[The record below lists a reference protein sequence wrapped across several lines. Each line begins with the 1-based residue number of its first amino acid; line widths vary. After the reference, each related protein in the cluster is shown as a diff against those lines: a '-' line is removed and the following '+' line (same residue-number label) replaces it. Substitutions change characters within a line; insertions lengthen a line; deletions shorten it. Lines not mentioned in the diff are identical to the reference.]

1 MACPKII
8 IPGTALEVSR
18 VCLGCWQL
26 NDGKANASWEAQ
38 SKETSQ
44 AIVDKCFEVGINFF
58 DTAEGYAGS
67 EEILGECLKNRERSS
82 YVVASKFGFRE
93 GPGTPPYSP
102 VQIEEAIT
110 KSLNKLKIGYI
121 DIMQVHFPS
130 FLPED
135 QTEAIN
141 QLNKE
146 IQNKRIRYWGL
157 SNYGPKNL
165 QNLQEKLAKFGPN
178 VSKPVCNQMGYNLL
192 WRSMEYEVLPACKAM
207 GLGIFAYSPLQQG
220 LLSGRFKSADDV
232 PLGRKRGKLFS
243 MESCNIARHGQP
255 GAEKEV
261 FEALEKIRE
270 ICDKNNIQMA
280 PAALSWILKQDGIT
294 CAIVGAR
301 TPEQVVENS
310 KIIELS
316 DSIVKELS
324 AATEPVKNKIGK
336 VLDQWA
342 HPDRC
347 E

>member
-1 MACPKII
+1 MACPKVKIPGTDLLVSRICLGCWQFSGEKGNVNWEPQTVQVFQRILNMVLYYLNYSKCSHFPFKKWKMACPKII

-26 NDGKANASWEAQ
+26 NDGKANASWGAQ

-110 KSLNKLKIGYI
+110 KSLNKLKI
-121 DIMQVHFPS
+121 
-130 FLPED
+130 ED

-165 QNLQEKLAKFGPN
+165 QNLQEKLAKLGPN
-178 VSKPVCNQMGYNLL
+178 VSKPVCNQ
-192 WRSMEYEVLPACKAM
+192 VLFYIILP
-207 GLGIFAYSPLQQG
+207 
-220 LLSGRFKSADDV
+220 
-232 PLGRKRGKLFS
+232 
-243 MESCNIARHGQP
+243 SCYGT
-255 GAEKEV
+255 
-261 FEALEKIRE
+261 F
-270 ICDKNNIQMA
+270 
-280 PAALSWILKQDGIT
+280 
-294 CAIVGAR
+294 
-301 TPEQVVENS
+301 
-310 KIIELS
+310 
-316 DSIVKELS
+316 
-324 AATEPVKNKIGK
+324 
-336 VLDQWA
+336 
-342 HPDRC
+342 
-347 E
+347 